1 MEQNLLTILRDALA
15 ALNAPLFEIGKTEV
29 STLGLI
35 RIVAVIV
42 VALIVSR
49 IVRAA
54 LDRVSRRMPGMN
66 RSAIY
71 TVGRILH
78 YIIIAIGVMIGFSTI
93 GIDFTNLAVLVGALG
108 IGVGFGLQPVVA
120 NFVAGLLILFE
131 QPLKVG
137 DFVEL
142 ESGVHGE
149 VREIRMRA
157 TRITTNDNVDI
168 LVPNSEF
175 VNGRVTNWTLDE
187 AHRRIRIKFGV
198 AYGTDKELVRR
209 VVLEAAQEVEHTLKG
224 VPKRVTQVWLVGFG
238 DSSLDFELVVW
249 LTPAAVVRPSAVSAA
264 YYWAIHTA
272 LTDNNIEIPFPQRD
286 LHLRTLFGEQDG
298 GAKNLLQA
306 RASRRAGQG
315 GAAG

>member
-1 MEQNLLTILRDALA
+1 MEENLLTILRDALA
-15 ALNAPLFEIGKTEV
+15 SMNSPLFAIGSTDV

-35 RIVAVIV
+35 RIAAVIV
-42 VALIVSR
+42 AALIVSR

-54 LDRVSRRMPGMN
+54 LDRVSARLPGMN
-66 RSAIY
+66 RAAIY
-71 TVGRILH
+71 TIGRILH
-78 YIIIAIGVMIGFSTI
+78 YLIIAVGVMIGFSTI
-93 GIDFTNLAVLVGALG
+93 GIDFTNLAVVLGALG
-108 IGVGFGLQPVVA
+108 IGIGFGLQPVVT
-120 NFVAGLLILFE
+120 NFFAGLLILFE

-249 LTPAAVVRPSAVSAA
+249 LTSTAVVRPSAVSAA

-286 LHLRTLFGEQDG
+286 LHLRSLFGAHEDE
-298 GAKNLLQA
+298 AKSLLQA
-306 RASRRAGQG
+306 RASQRAGHG

>member
-1 MEQNLLTILRDALA
+1 MKQDLIELLRGALA
-15 ALNAPLFEIGKTEV
+15 ALNAPLFSIGTTEI
-29 STLGLI
+29 SAMGLLRI
-35 RIVAVIV
+35 ALVIVA
-42 VALIVSR
+42 ALLVSR
-49 IVRAA
+49 GVRHA
-54 LDRVSRRMPGMN
+54 LERVASRLPGVN
-66 RSAIY
+66 RSALY
-71 TVGRILH
+71 TIGRILH
-78 YIIIAIGVMIGFSTI
+78 YVILAVGIMIAFSTI

-108 IGVGFGLQPVVA
+108 IGIGFGLQPVVA

-187 AHRRIRIKFGV
+187 ANRRIRIKFGV

-209 VVLEAAQEVEHTLKG
+209 VVLEAAQKVEHTLAG
-224 VPKRVTQVWLVGFG
+224 NPKRVSQVWLVGFG

-249 LTPAAVVRPSAVSAA
+249 VTPAALVRPSAVSAA

-272 LTDNNIEIPFPQRD
+272 LTENDIEIPFPQRD
-286 LHLRTLFGEQDG
+286 LHLRSTVAAPDE
-298 GAKNLLQA
+298 AARELL
-306 RASRRAGQG
+306 
-315 GAAG
+315 